1 MLLRH
6 PEICGGLRIDGQL
19 NPITHLIEISSSL
32 MKTKIIKCCVEEK
45 GGKKIITTFHQQVVF
60 GYILETT
67 VSVAQDDKCFP
78 SKSPSFSV
86 PFPGFYC

>member
-19 NPITHLIEISSSL
+19 SSITQLIEISSSL
-32 MKTKIIKCCVEEK
+32 MKTKIIKCCVEAK
-45 GGKKIITTFHQQVVF
+45 GGKKISTFHQQVVF

-78 SKSPSFSV
+78 TKSPCFSI